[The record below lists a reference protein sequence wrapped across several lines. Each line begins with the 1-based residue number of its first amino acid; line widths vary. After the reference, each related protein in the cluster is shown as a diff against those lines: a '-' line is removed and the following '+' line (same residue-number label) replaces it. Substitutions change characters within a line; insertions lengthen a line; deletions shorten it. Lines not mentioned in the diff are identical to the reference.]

1 MRQSTRII
9 ITAFQRQQ
17 ESTEPG
23 GSPFLPSRSIA
34 TILSSHQRSRPC
46 LFGFSISIFHL
57 PPLTALGAPQLE
69 PVCQKSTMMGP
80 PAACFPPRRVAVACE
95 VSRVMELWESY
106 LARRCLTII
115 NSHRLSETCYL
126 PGAVLDT
133 MKEILP
139 CDVIR
144 ISLRTR
150 RLRSKE
156 KTRVQRPERKS
167 LSLGPNQRWHMP
179 ARGFWPKAAVWEG
192 AGKQLVP
199 SASSCVGGV

>member
-1 MRQSTRII
+1 
-9 ITAFQRQQ
+9 
-17 ESTEPG
+17 
-23 GSPFLPSRSIA
+23 
-34 TILSSHQRSRPC
+34 
-46 LFGFSISIFHL
+46 
-57 PPLTALGAPQLE
+57 
-69 PVCQKSTMMGP
+69 
-80 PAACFPPRRVAVACE
+80 
-95 VSRVMELWESY
+95 MELWESY

-150 RLRSKE
+150 GLRSKE